1 MELLNGII
9 RGKYSIHFL
18 AISWYLITTFISFV
32 FEKFPSTN
40 PSYRIETV
48 LYLTATSRT
57 LQTLV
62 SALILIGL
70 FRRLINDLT
79 KLGILYFLTITV
91 MFSINIATLYDLVGY
106 INSGDCEIS
115 YWCMRTYFSK

>member
-1 MELLNGII
+1 MEFLNGII

-18 AISWYLITTFISFV
+18 AISWYLATNFISFI

-48 LYLTATSRT
+48 LYLNATSKA
-57 LQTLV
+57 LQALV

-70 FRRLINDLT
+70 FRVLKNDLT
-79 KLGILYFLTITV
+79 KLGILYVLAITV
-91 MFSINIATLYDLVGY
+91 MFYLNISALYSLVGY
-106 INSGDCEIS
+106 INSGDCEVS